1 MIMDIQKII
10 ECLPHRYPFLLV
22 DRVLSFE
29 IGKKLSAIKNV
40 TINEPFFVGHFPG
53 KAIMPGVLLI
63 ESLAQAAA
71 ILAYCSLENSN
82 QHNTLFYL
90 GAIENTRF
98 KKIVVPGDQLLLK
111 VEIIAHRKSI
121 WKFIGQIIVDE
132 RLACSAEV
140 TCAEGRV

>member
-1 MIMDIQKII
+1 MDIQKII

-29 IGKKLSAIKNV
+29 VGKKLSAIKNV
-40 TINEPFFVGHFPG
+40 TINEPFFMGHFPT

-90 GAIENTRF
+90 GALENTRF
-98 KKIVVPGDQLLLK
+98 KKIVVPGDQLLLN
-111 VEIIAHRKSI
+111 VEIVAHRKSI
-121 WKFIGQIIVDE
+121 WKFIGQIMVDGQ
-132 RLACSAEV
+132 LACSTEV
-140 TCAEGRV
+140 TCAEGKV

>member
-1 MIMDIQKII
+1 MMMDIQKII

-29 IGKKLSAIKNV
+29 VGKKLSAIKNV
-40 TINEPFFVGHFPG
+40 TINEPFFMGHFPT

-90 GAIENTRF
+90 GALENTRF
-98 KKIVVPGDQLLLK
+98 KKIVVPGDQLLLN
-111 VEIIAHRKSI
+111 VEIVAHRKSI
-121 WKFIGQIIVDE
+121 WKFIGQIMVDGQ
-132 RLACSAEV
+132 LACSTEV
-140 TCAEGRV
+140 TCAEGKV

>member
-29 IGKKLSAIKNV
+29 VGKKLSAIKNV

-121 WKFIGQIIVDE
+121 WKFIGQIMVDE
-132 RLACSAEV
+132 QLACSAEV

>member
-1 MIMDIQKII
+1 MMMDIQKII
-10 ECLPHRYPFLLV
+10 ECLPHRHPFLLV

-29 IGKKLSAIKNV
+29 VGKNLSAIKNV
-40 TINEPFFVGHFPG
+40 TINEPFFVGHFPT

-71 ILAYCSLENSN
+71 ILAYCSLEGSN

-90 GAIENTRF
+90 GALENTRF

-111 VEIIAHRKSI
+111 VEIVAHRKSI
-121 WKFIGQIIVDE
+121 WKFIGQIMVDE
-132 RLACSAEV
+132 QLACSTEV
-140 TCAEGRV
+140 TCAEGKV